1 MTVNSVRVYRRLLR
15 KVPLIVA
22 PYEGYQK
29 PPTPYP
35 PAAMALRAT
44 MRTVGGIDR
53 VASRGYKVAVL
64 GAAGGI
70 GQVRARR

>member
-1 MTVNSVRVYRRLLR
+1 MCVSRFLRVNL
-15 KVPLIVA
+15 
-22 PYEGYQK
+22 
-29 PPTPYP
+29 T
-35 PAAMALRAT
+35 MALRAT